1 MTFFKKCAVLAIM
14 TLVMVFQKLLHILFS
29 DWVGHGHRSPHSHET
44 IGAGD
49 GLLLDGV
56 SLHLHVG
63 HTVTQPSVTA
73 HSGVAHVYATLLK

>member
-1 MTFFKKCAVLAIM
+1 MK
-14 TLVMVFQKLLHILFS
+14 TLVMVFQKLLGNKQSRKHILFT
-29 DWVGHGHRSPHSHET
+29 DWVGHNYRLSHSHET

-73 HSGVAHVYATLLK
+73 HSGEHTMYTTLLK